1 MKIVEKVTKF
11 IQRGYLKI
19 TPPDQIKNFTDYFAV
34 KKGDSHIRVVF
45 NGTSCGFNISIWTPN
60 FWLPMSPSMT
70 RILSYNYAAV
80 DIDLGEMFINFPLVK
95 FFQQYSGV
103 DLSPMVSDLIQLFPD
118 LKSQVK
124 NKKLFAVWIRD
135 SMGFFNERYNAA
147 L

>member
-1 MKIVEKVTKF
+1 
-11 IQRGYLKI
+11 
-19 TPPDQIKNFTDYFAV
+19 
-34 KKGDSHIRVVF
+34 
-45 NGTSCGFNISIWTPN
+45 
-60 FWLPMSPSMT
+60 MSPSMT